1 MTWLASRGLL
11 RRALRRPVGPSSSAR
26 AVATDA
32 GVVPAAARK
41 YSRPQVQPPLN
52 AKKARG
58 LDILNDPLWNKG
70 TAFSVAERDRLGLK
84 GLLPPVVKTIEE
96 QRDGFLRKMREQ
108 RDPVDQ
114 NLLLRGLH
122 DRNETLFHRVLVD
135 CIDECA
141 PLVYTPTVG
150 QACQKFSAQYVR
162 QRGLTLTPDDR
173 GCMGILMENWGA
185 NFCQVA
191 VVTDGSRILGLG
203 DLGANGMGI
212 PIGASFPSYH
222 PLHPC
227 RYAGPLCESVPSDHP
242 IVLTP

>member
-114 NLLLRGLH
+114 NLLLWGLH

-141 PLVYTPTVG
+141 PRWWN
-150 QACQKFSAQYVR
+150 FSGGGEAAR
-162 QRGLTLTPDDR
+162 RGA
-173 GCMGILMENWGA
+173 G
-185 NFCQVA
+185 
-191 VVTDGSRILGLG
+191 GLG
-203 DLGANGMGI
+203 GLWGGGGGAGGVGGGGGGGGEGNRGGVRGGLGHRFAAAWVRVRAAFGDG
-212 PIGASFPSYH
+212 
-222 PLHPC
+222 
-227 RYAGPLCESVPSDHP
+227 
-242 IVLTP
+242 